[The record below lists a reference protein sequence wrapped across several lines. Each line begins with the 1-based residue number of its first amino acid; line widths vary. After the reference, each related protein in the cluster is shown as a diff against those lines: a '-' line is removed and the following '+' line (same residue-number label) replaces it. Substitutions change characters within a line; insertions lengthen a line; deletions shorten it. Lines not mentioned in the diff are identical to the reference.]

1 MNKGLPRAP
10 ASLHAAEWRTLGIL
24 LLIYTLAYLDRQ
36 ILTLLVDPIR
46 SHLGVS
52 DVEMGFLQGL
62 GFTLFYALCGPLVG
76 WTVDRYNRR
85 LVIFTGIVIW
95 SFSTA
100 ACGFANSY
108 AQLLLARF
116 GVGAGEA
123 ALLPAAYSIISDMVD
138 KSRLGRAMG
147 VFSLGSIAGGSLSY
161 VAGGALIS
169 YAGHF
174 AGTNLPVIGV
184 LRDWQLVFLAIG
196 ALGLPMAFLVFAF
209 PDPARRKRGEADNA
223 PTPGL
228 AGPHFAKH
236 WRFYACHFM
245 AFSLFCFLGAAPTAW
260 SATYMMREFGWSVGG
275 VSALLGI
282 KTLAAGALGMV
293 GGGLLADWL
302 TRRGIRDAHLR
313 MYIYIMPVFAAAG
326 MTAYLAPNMW
336 VAFAGLAVVSLISPF
351 IAVAAAALQLATIPE
366 RRGIASA
373 SFLLVYNLIGFGLGP
388 AVVALASRLIFGED
402 GNLGPAMALAFA
414 VLPPLVMILMAL
426 GLRPMRDAVADVARS
441 EAQVG

>member
-1 MNKGLPRAP
+1 MNNGLPCAP
-10 ASLHAAEWRTLGIL
+10 ASLRAAEWRTLGIL
-24 LLIYTLAYLDRQ
+24 LLIYMLAYLDRQ
-36 ILTLLVDPIR
+36 ILTLLVDPVR

-100 ACGFANSY
+100 ACGVANSY

-147 VFSLGSIAGGSLSY
+147 VFSLGSIAGGALSY
-161 VAGGALIS
+161 VAGGALIT
-169 YAGHF
+169 YAGNF
-174 AGTNLPVIGV
+174 AGSDLPVIGAM
-184 LRDWQLVFLAIG
+184 RDWQLVFLAIG

-209 PDPARRKRGEADNA
+209 PDPQRRKRAGDAA
-223 PTPGL
+223 APGL
-228 AGPHFAKH
+228 AGAHFAKH
-236 WRFYACHFM
+236 WRFYTCHFM
-245 AFSLFCFLGAAPTAW
+245 AFSLFCFLGAATTAW

-302 TRRGIRDAHLR
+302 TRRGIRDAHMR
-313 MYIYIMPVFAAAG
+313 MYIFIMPVFAAAG
-326 MTAYLAPNMW
+326 MTAYLASNMW
-336 VAFAGLAVVSLISPF
+336 IAFAGLVVVSLISPF
-351 IAVAAAALQLATIPE
+351 IAVAAAALQLATVPE

-373 SFLLVYNLIGFGLGP
+373 SFLLIYNLIGFGLGP
-388 AVVALASRLIFGED
+388 AVVALASRLIFGD
-402 GNLGPAMALAFA
+402 SGNLGPAMALAFA
-414 VLPPLVMILMAL
+414 VLPVLVMILMAL
-426 GLRPMRDAVADVARS
+426 GLRPMREAVADVARS
-441 EAQVG
+441 EARDG